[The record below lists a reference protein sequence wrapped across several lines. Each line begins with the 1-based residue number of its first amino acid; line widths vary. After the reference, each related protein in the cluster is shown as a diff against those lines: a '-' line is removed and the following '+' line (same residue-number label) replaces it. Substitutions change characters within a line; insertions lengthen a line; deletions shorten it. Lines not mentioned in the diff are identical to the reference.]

1 MMNGTK
7 QPPLKAPLPTFS
19 LDYDFESTIVSIA
32 DAAPG
37 AEIFYTLDGSM
48 PTEESTPYTGPFTV
62 DHELTVL
69 AVARGEGYVLSDVA
83 ERYIDIQL
91 VCPRPTFSM
100 ERQDGRTIVTINS
113 DLEDATIYYN
123 YKGDNT
129 TGKSTKYTGPI
140 TFNTGRTIYAFQTC
154 PEYLNSKV
162 GSADIPVTNPNVRID
177 ILTKMDANQGEYY
190 DLTNPDSQTGNTGY
204 YFSWGNAVSSIG
216 PEEVVDFEN
225 GWSVRSRGQ
234 RIAWEN
240 VSPSFNYGDD
250 VSGAFNPATVEDED
264 SYLPVTSGLL
274 DLFDW
279 NTADPANAIVQTT
292 KAHAGPFDVVA
303 YIANENGTLDFG
315 GSTQTEWAA
324 SSADGCNNGTT
335 ITLNGVVVTLGSPD
349 NSEVTWTW
357 HSGNAGLLPSQ
368 MPSADGT
375 EETLI
380 TEFSEEA
387 PFGTL
392 PTHGAFLKI
401 EPSKAGLITIKAKAS
416 ASADQPLVFVTL
428 DKSNPSVILS
438 AVITPWDNSV
448 TEWSYDV
455 DADHAYMF
463 FQLAYPG
470 KLTAYR
476 LTLRGIAFEAYDGG
490 GSGEGTAPTGDQAA
504 KLVVEVAGSDAA
516 NAEWTQLGEPLVL
529 PDARRLYC
537 KFVRSYEGATPVFV
551 RTRIINNVGRAGIF
565 NIYLAY
571 QGEESKRIIQEQMV
585 GIDDVQPAVSLPAG
599 IYSVSGVR
607 RNELRRGLNII
618 VTSDGNVKKLL
629 VK

>member
-1 MMNGTK
+1 M
-7 QPPLKAPLPTFS
+7 
-19 LDYDFESTIVSIA
+19 
-32 DAAPG
+32 
-37 AEIFYTLDGSM
+37 
-48 PTEESTPYTGPFTV
+48 
-62 DHELTVL
+62 
-69 AVARGEGYVLSDVA
+69 
-83 ERYIDIQL
+83 
-91 VCPRPTFSM
+91 
-100 ERQDGRTIVTINS
+100 
-113 DLEDATIYYN
+113 
-123 YKGDNT
+123 
-129 TGKSTKYTGPI
+129 
-140 TFNTGRTIYAFQTC
+140 
-154 PEYLNSKV
+154 
-162 GSADIPVTNPNVRID
+162 
-177 ILTKMDANQGEYY
+177 
-190 DLTNPDSQTGNTGY
+190 
-204 YFSWGNAVSSIG
+204 
-216 PEEVVDFEN
+216 DFEN

-292 KAHAGPFDVVA
+292 KAYAGPFDVVA

-335 ITLNGVVVTLGSPD
+335 ITLNGIVVTLGSPD

-368 MPSADGT
+368 MPSTDGT

-428 DKSNPSVILS
+428 DKSNPTVILS

-448 TEWSYDV
+448 TEWSYEV
-455 DADHAYMF
+455 DADHVYMF

-470 KLTAYR
+470 KLGSYR
-476 LTLRGIAFEAYDGG
+476 LTLRGIAFEANETG
-490 GSGEGTAPTGDQAA
+490 GSGEGAESSGDLAA
-504 KLVVEVAGSDAA
+504 RLVVEMATSDAA
-516 NAEWTQLGEPLVL
+516 NAVWTQLGEPLVL
-529 PDARRLYC
+529 TDARRLYC
-537 KFVRSYEGATPVFV
+537 KFVRSYESAAPVFV

-618 VTSDGNVKKLL
+618 VTSDGNVKKVL